1 MMNVSI
7 ASHSAVRSP
16 RRMGSRWLF
25 LSSVSSWTSGT
36 PIVRHNLP
44 PDAACGASLF
54 SRPRCRDVCHTRA
67 WHRVVT
73 CHLSSIGRRGRR
85 YGRTSR
91 SRSRA
96 TSMPS
101 RARSART
108 LSCFLRAPNVV
119 ARYDRIRSST
129 AHLAA
134 CGFSIE
140 MGVSE
145 ICASSTAR
153 LRMRLEIVMDFTR
166 SLKSVLSRSTARS
179 ILSPAARHARE
190 ARYSQWTSAGHRMWV
205 GDLDSASSVGLTGS
219 GLGYFQ
225 QRRWPTLRNV
235 GTPNFTDSQ

>member
-1 MMNVSI
+1 MPSW
-7 ASHSAVRSP
+7 SAMAVGLQPSYSLSRAISAGSMVTGLP
-16 RRMGSRWLF
+16 LYLPSALALRRETL
-25 LSSVSSWTSGT
+25 
-36 PIVRHNLP
+36 
-44 PDAACGASLF
+44 
-54 SRPRCRDVCHTRA
+54 
-67 WHRVVT
+67 
-73 CHLSSIGRRGRR
+73 GRR

-179 ILSPAARHARE
+179 ILSPATRHARE
-190 ARYSQWTSAGHRMWV
+190 ARYSQWTSAGDRMWV
-205 GDLDSASSVGLTGS
+205 GDLDSASRVGLTGS
-219 GLGYFQ
+219 GLGYCQ

>member
-1 MMNVSI
+1 
-7 ASHSAVRSP
+7 
-16 RRMGSRWLF
+16 
-25 LSSVSSWTSGT
+25 
-36 PIVRHNLP
+36 
-44 PDAACGASLF
+44 
-54 SRPRCRDVCHTRA
+54 
-67 WHRVVT
+67 
-73 CHLSSIGRRGRR
+73 
-85 YGRTSR
+85 
-91 SRSRA
+91 
-96 TSMPS
+96 MPS

-190 ARYSQWTSAGHRMWV
+190 ARYSQWTSAGDRMWV

-225 QRRWPTLRNV
+225 QRRWPILRNV
-235 GTPNFTDSQ
+235 GSAKLHGQSVKQVDRGLQGRCRCANEDRAQYRQRRSYR